1 MLAVSTENIQG
12 ALRDVGGP
20 PPLQIHDHNPAVEIR
35 RIRRHAHIA
44 VVRNRE
50 VSAQVFAATGIVRKH
65 RSTIDPGATQIGHGE
80 ASRVSH
86 RLGPECRQVFEYQ
99 QVGVEVDY
107 PAQFRREQARREESR
122 IGCRRKVVGDR

>member
-12 ALRDVGGP
+12 SLRDVGGP

-35 RIRRHAHIA
+35 RSRRYAHVA
-44 VVRNRE
+44 VVGNRG
-50 VSAQVFAATGIVRKH
+50 VNGKVLAATGIVRK
-65 RSTIDPGATQIGHGE
+65 RGSTIDPGTTQLGHGE

-107 PAQFRREQARREESR
+107 PAQFRREQSRREEPR
-122 IGCRRKVVGDR
+122 IGCGRKVVGNR